1 MTSQPSDPV
10 IGFKQGI
17 CKWAHSL
24 IGQDLSE
31 AVFCKTPYLW
41 GFGFSLFR
49 FLSLSLDIPRKF
61 RGETF
66 DHPRRVTTS
75 VFMAS
80 GKTLNLTV

>member
-49 FLSLSLDIPRKF
+49 FLSLSLSIFLENFEGRPSIIL
-61 RGETF
+61 EE
-66 DHPRRVTTS
+66 
-75 VFMAS
+75 
-80 GKTLNLTV
+80 